1 MEDTNKAAA
10 DSVIQEISGSTIK
23 VMTMKGVRT
32 FDIGKLFKIEQESLS
47 EEFSSQATM
56 YGFFAILAAEADR
69 KVAMQTV
76 LYEQECAGADE
87 SYRSQLEADGK
98 KYTEAVI
105 RSMVIRDEDVVKR
118 QEDKENAEYDL
129 NILKAIVRA
138 FEQRSLMLQSL
149 GATLR
154 HEYEMQGMNV
164 REHALE
170 KSAEEVKSVITRRR
184 LNKQD

>member
-1 MEDTNKAAA
+1 MEEENKVT
-10 DSVIQEISGSTIK
+10 SVIQEISGSTIK
-23 VMTMKGVRT
+23 VATMKGVKT

-47 EEFSSQATM
+47 EEFATQASM

-69 KVAMQTV
+69 KYAMQTV
-76 LYEQECAGADE
+76 LYDQECAEADE
-87 SYRSQLEADGK
+87 SYRAQFETDGK

-105 RSMVIRDEDVVKR
+105 KSMVIRDENVVKV

-154 HEYEMQGMNV
+154 HEYEMQGMNI

-170 KSAEEVKSVITRRR
+170 KSAEEVKSAITRRR
-184 LNKQD
+184 LNKSE